1 MPSRRVLLLGAGD
14 LSNETAAALRASDAD
29 LTRLEDPSAAEL
41 QEAVEAGAD
50 AVAVVSR
57 DEAWPLRAALL
68 VRHLD
73 PDVPI
78 VVTIFDPVAGREL
91 EQQIGNCTIASLA
104 DIVAP
109 SLAGPCVAD
118 ELTAVLD
125 GDPPRGIRC
134 VDGGGVEPAPLPAVA
149 RRRARAIAS
158 AVLRPFDR
166 SAALVFFGAI
176 GMVAILVFET
186 VAAALVLDQALVD

>member
-29 LTRLEDPSAAEL
+29 LTRLEDPSAVEL

-118 ELTAVLD
+118 ELTAVLVRSLQRSC
-125 GDPPRGIRC
+125 GRSTAAPRSSSSVRSGWWRSWSSR
-134 VDGGGVEPAPLPAVA
+134 PS
-149 RRRARAIAS
+149 RRRSCSI
-158 AVLRPFDR
+158 RPW
-166 SAALVFFGAI
+166 S
-176 GMVAILVFET
+176 T
-186 VAAALVLDQALVD
+186 